1 MRTQFESEGDVRSMD
16 VLAGLVA
23 LWREGASASLQFSR
37 SGQTAGFELSEGE
50 LTATRSSDARFEAA
64 SILVRAGK
72 LDEGTLSRL
81 AFPEGSDRA
90 LVALQAGV
98 LTRREWRWGEKIR
111 AVEILSDL
119 LGWIEGEYLV
129 FRTSPAGPDE
139 FRLPVP
145 RLILELF
152 LRSRDR
158 SLVLHYL
165 GGADVPLARSE
176 TFDSEFATFGLTADA
191 ESVVRLID
199 GRSTAAEISSEAPAE
214 AFAVEKLLAALV
226 TLGLVHAEFSRT
238 PGAPP
243 PEAPAEAVRDR
254 PSENPVE
261 PGRESGDSSESE
273 TPAAVESL
281 EEILS
286 QEETPVAPDGEP
298 EEAAEPDTDLD
309 ALEPES
315 FEPSADEL
323 ASESWTGS
331 PMADARLHDGD
342 DRGTGIDTHDIG
354 EGAEAHAR
362 TPEAE
367 GWSNREGEPEPPLDL
382 STGVGALDRPRHGS
396 SSALVWVLVALIAGV
411 GAVMWLR
418 GRGPSPTQIAA
429 AAPTPT
435 VAQAAAEPSS
445 TPAEPGSAT
454 GAAATTPPAQPTTQP
469 SATKPR
475 GAAPVARPTRVPAPA
490 TPEAGAAE
498 TSSSARESTH
508 QYWADRAARDAKRW
522 KSDRKARYTIQ
533 LELACE
539 VSSLVEAWKHDR
551 PAGTM
556 WVLATTFQGRPCF
569 RVLWGRYG
577 SREAAHQALAGAPAF
592 FTTPRN
598 RPVVTAVR

>member
-37 SGQTAGFELSEGE
+37 SGQTAGFELSGGE
-50 LTATRSSDARFEAA
+50 ITATRSSDTRFETA

-72 LDEGTLSRL
+72 IDEGTLGRL

-111 AVEILSDL
+111 AVEVLSDL
-119 LGWIEGEYLV
+119 LGWIEGEYLL
-129 FRTSPAGPDE
+129 FRTPEGGPGE

-176 TFDSEFATFGLTADA
+176 AFDTEFATFGLTADA

-199 GRSTAAEISSEAPAE
+199 GRSTAAEIASEAPAD

-226 TLGLVHAEFSRT
+226 TLGLVHAEFSS
-238 PGAPP
+238 GAGAAARAAAAELPP
-243 PEAPAEAVRDR
+243 RLSAEDSIEEA
-254 PSENPVE
+254 
-261 PGRESGDSSESE
+261 RESADSPDIEE
-273 TPAAVESL
+273 AAAVESL
-281 EEILS
+281 EELLS
-286 QEETPVAPDGEP
+286 REPTPGVPADEEEKSAEP
-298 EEAAEPDTDLD
+298 ETDLD

-315 FEPSADEL
+315 FEPAT
-323 ASESWTGS
+323 SEPAPETDS
-331 PMADARLHDGD
+331 PMAEARLHGGD
-342 DRGTGIDTHDIG
+342 DGGTEIDDQDLG
-354 EGAEAHAR
+354 EGMEAHAETR
-362 TPEAE
+362 EPE
-367 GWSNREGEPEPPLDL
+367 GLGNREGEPEPPLDL
-382 STGVGALDRPRHGS
+382 STGVGALDGPRTRS
-396 SSALVWVLVALIAGV
+396 SSALLWVLVALLAGV
-411 GAVMWLR
+411 GAVVWLR
-418 GRGPSPTQIAA
+418 GRAPSPPSAA
-429 AAPTPT
+429 LAVPTPT
-435 VAQAAAEPSS
+435 VAEAIVEPTS
-445 TPAEPGSAT
+445 TPAEPGL
-454 GAAATTPPAQPTTQP
+454 AAGPAVTPPPASPTAQP
-469 SATKPR
+469 SATHPR
-475 GAAPVARPTRVPAPA
+475 AAAPTARPTRIPAPP
-490 TPEAGAAE
+490 TPEPGAAE
-498 TSSSARESTH
+498 SPVSARETTH
-508 QYWADRAARDAKRW
+508 SYWADRAARDAKRW
-522 KSDRKARYTIQ
+522 KSDRKARFTIQ

-539 VSSLVEAWKHDR
+539 VGSLVDAWKHDR

-556 WVLATTFQGRPCF
+556 WLLATTFQGRPCF

-577 SREAAHQALAGAPAF
+577 SREAARQALPGIPAF